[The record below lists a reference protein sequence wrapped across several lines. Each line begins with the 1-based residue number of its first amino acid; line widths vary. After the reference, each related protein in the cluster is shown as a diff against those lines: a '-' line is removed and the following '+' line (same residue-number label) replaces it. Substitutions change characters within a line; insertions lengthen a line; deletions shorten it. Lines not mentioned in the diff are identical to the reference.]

1 MIEYLKLTDEQVL
14 QIVKEWN
21 KDQPIVFK
29 CGEMTV
35 DDYIE
40 MELDVI
46 RLSNL

>member
-40 MELDVI
+40 MEMDVI

>member
-35 DDYIE
+35 NNYIE

>member
-29 CGEMTV
+29 CGEMTLN
-35 DDYIE
+35 DYIE

-46 RLSNL
+46 RLCNL

>member
-1 MIEYLKLTDEQVL
+1 MKDYLQLTDEQVL
-14 QIVKEWN
+14 RIVQEWN
-21 KDQPIVFK
+21 KEQPIVFK

-46 RLSNL
+46 RLCNL

>member
-35 DDYIE
+35 NDYIE

-46 RLSNL
+46 RLCNL

>member
-1 MIEYLKLTDEQVL
+1 MIEYLQLTDEQVL

-21 KDQPIVFK
+21 KELPIVFK
-29 CGEMTV
+29 AGEMTV

-46 RLSNL
+46 RLCNL

>member
-1 MIEYLKLTDEQVL
+1 MKDYLQLTDEQVL
-14 QIVKEWN
+14 QIVKEWH

-29 CGEMTV
+29 CGEMTL

-46 RLSNL
+46 RLCNL

>member
-35 DDYIE
+35 DDYVE

>member
-1 MIEYLKLTDEQVL
+1 MKDYLQLTDEQVL
-14 QIVKEWN
+14 QIVQEWN
-21 KDQPIVFK
+21 KEQPIVFK

-46 RLSNL
+46 RLCNL

>member
-1 MIEYLKLTDEQVL
+1 MKDYLQLTDEQVL
-14 QIVKEWN
+14 HIVQMWN
-21 KDQPIVFK
+21 KEQPIVFK

-46 RLSNL
+46 RLCNL

>member
-1 MIEYLKLTDEQVL
+1 MKDYLQLTDEQVL
-14 QIVKEWN
+14 QIVQMWN
-21 KDQPIVFK
+21 KEQPIVFK

-46 RLSNL
+46 RLCNL